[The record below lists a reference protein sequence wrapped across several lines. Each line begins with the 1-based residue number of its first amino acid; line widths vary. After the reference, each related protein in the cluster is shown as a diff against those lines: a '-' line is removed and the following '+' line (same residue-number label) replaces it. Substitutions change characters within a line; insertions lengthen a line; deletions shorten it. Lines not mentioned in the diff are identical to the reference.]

1 VSWSINNS
9 TNINKMNNHL
19 SSQTCQIIVIEQPP
33 LISNMSNHCHRVLN
47 TKKTMTY
54 GIPKTGP
61 DLAAQKWGRVK
72 PITSHFN
79 AWERILKCLLNYNK
93 IGQIIQAN
101 FVHWVILYRFGP
113 RRYFLFFY
121 LDFYEAKSRQDYSLG
136 VDMKLLSSLVC
147 WSTMFNGHIC
157 KQ

>member
-1 VSWSINNS
+1 MAFQKQVLIWQHKNEAGLNR
-9 TNINKMNNHL
+9 L
-19 SSQTCQIIVIEQPP
+19 LVI
-33 LISNMSNHCHRVLN
+33 
-47 TKKTMTY
+47 
-54 GIPKTGP
+54 
-61 DLAAQKWGRVK
+61 
-72 PITSHFN
+72 FN

-121 LDFYEAKSRQDYSLG
+121 LDFYEAKSQQDYSLG